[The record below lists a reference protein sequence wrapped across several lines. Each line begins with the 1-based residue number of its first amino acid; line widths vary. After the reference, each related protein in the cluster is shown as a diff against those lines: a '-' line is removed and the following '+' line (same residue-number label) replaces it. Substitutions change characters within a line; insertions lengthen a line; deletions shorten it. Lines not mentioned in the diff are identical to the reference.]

1 MKLGEIFSKLLQYR
15 SKIREV
21 SNVIIRVIDAIDG
34 HQDWV
39 KKVDGHQEL
48 KRKDNRK

>member
-1 MKLGEIFSKLLQYR
+1 MKIGEFFSKLLQYR

-39 KKVDGHQEL
+39 RKVDGQKEE
-48 KRKDNRK
+48 KKEIRK